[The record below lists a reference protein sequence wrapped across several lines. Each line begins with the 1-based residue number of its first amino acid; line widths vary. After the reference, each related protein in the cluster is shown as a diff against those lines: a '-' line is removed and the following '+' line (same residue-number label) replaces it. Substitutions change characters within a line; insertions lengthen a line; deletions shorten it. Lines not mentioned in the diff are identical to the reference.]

1 MAEDI
6 HHNHNHSH
14 DDSTDRELFSAELDP
29 ANKSLSDALKISFIV
44 LKVIMVILV
53 LIFFLSGIFTVA
65 ADECAIVLQF
75 GKIRGDTT
83 AERIL
88 EPGLHLA
95 IPYPIDTIIKLPGK
109 NTILSMP
116 LDSFWYA
123 EQGGARPRAA
133 LDPVMDGYCLTRN
146 DSVVGLSG
154 NDYNIVH
161 SKWKLTYRI
170 AEPELFYRNVFI
182 KAPVPGQSFASI
194 IESELKPLLEA
205 MLSNSVIATM
215 VNYSI
220 EEAISNDAQIS
231 EDAKKLLQKKL
242 DAIDSGIEVDSVQ
255 ITRPIIW
262 PRQIAKA
269 FERSIK
275 AGNQSQQEITEAK
288 SYAENLLSETAGQ
301 ASELRALARA
311 YRTQIVENARARA
324 EYLQKLSPEYRKRPE
339 LVIHKIYQDAI
350 EEVLANVQETIIVQ
364 PGADADKV
372 EFRVLVNRD
381 PDLKKKAVE

>member
-6 HHNHNHSH
+6 NHDHNHSH
-14 DDSTDRELFSAELDP
+14 DNSTDSELFSAELDP
-29 ANKSLSDALKISFIV
+29 ANKSLADALKISFIV
-44 LKVIMVILV
+44 LKVIMIILV
-53 LIFFLSGIFTVA
+53 IIFFLSGIFTVA
-65 ADECAIVLQF
+65 ADECAIVLRF

-109 NTILSMP
+109 NAILSMS

-123 EQGGARPRAA
+123 EQGGSRGS
-133 LDPVMDGYCLTRN
+133 LNPVTDGYCLTRN
-146 DSVVGLSG
+146 DSVIGLSG

-170 AEPELFYRNVFI
+170 TEPELFFKNVFI
-182 KAPVPGQSFASI
+182 KAPVPGQSFVSI
-194 IESELKPLLEA
+194 IEAELKPLLEA
-205 MLSNSVIATM
+205 ILSDSVIATL

-231 EDAKKLLQKKL
+231 EDVERLLQKKL
-242 DAIDSGIEVDSVQ
+242 EGIDSGIEVDSVQ

-262 PRQIAKA
+262 PRQVAGA
-269 FERSIK
+269 FEKSIR
-275 AGNQSQQEITEAK
+275 AGNRSQQEITEAK
-288 SYAENLLSETAGQ
+288 SYAENLLSETTGQ

-311 YRTQIVENARARA
+311 YRTQVVENARARA
-324 EYLQKLSPEYRKRPE
+324 EYLHKLSPEYRKRPE

-350 EEVLANVQETIIVQ
+350 EEVLANVQEIIIVQ
-364 PGADADKV
+364 PAANADKV
-372 EFRVLVNRD
+372 EFRVLINRD
-381 PDLKKKAVE
+381 PALKKAAK